1 MIWQLSYQDH
11 TQYLRQDSTKRNL
24 VITILSACQLTSAVF
39 AIYHTIFV
47 VNLPDAGMNYTTLAR
62 IFGPVL
68 FHISML
74 IAYLVLKDKCC
85 RTPVQIRT
93 RRVGDVRNNKHMYVV
108 LCFLAHKKPKTSMC
122 IHLPLCI

>member
-11 TQYLRQDSTKRNL
+11 TQYLTQDSTKRNL
-24 VITILSACQLTSAVF
+24 VITILSACQGTSAVF

-74 IAYLVLKDKCC
+74 IAYLDLKHKCC
-85 RTPVQIRT
+85 KTPVQVRT
-93 RRVGDVRNNKHMYVV
+93 RKVGDVGNNRHV
-108 LCFLAHKKPKTSMC
+108 
-122 IHLPLCI
+122 

>member
-24 VITILSACQLTSAVF
+24 VITVLSACQLTSAVF
-39 AIYHTIFV
+39 TIYHTIFV

-74 IAYLVLKDKCC
+74 MAYLYLKDKCC
-85 RTPVQIRT
+85 RTPVQVRT
-93 RRVGDVRNNKHMYVV
+93 RRVGDVGNSKHM
-108 LCFLAHKKPKTSMC
+108 
-122 IHLPLCI
+122 